1 MSSAIIKKKIHY
13 GWWIV
18 LSGFLSMSFVY
29 GLILTIGGIFVQPVC
44 KDLGFERASF
54 SMTIT
59 LMYVVMMV
67 ISSAWG
73 KKMAAGNIRLHIL
86 VSIIIGIIGFIGFS
100 MSTQLWQFYISA
112 MLVGVVYTGAT
123 TMPYSILI
131 NNWFGDKKRGLAM
144 SLTFVGSGFGGMIL
158 NPFLT
163 TVILHMGWRA
173 AYLVIAA
180 MILIILVPCNFFLVV
195 KTPEEKGLKR
205 VGETQADA
213 EITTEARELRGME
226 YKESLRSPMLWL
238 LVGTVVFTLMGSGVL
253 LAQIVPYLSENGFSP
268 TAAASVQGAA
278 LGSLLIGK
286 PLLGMIC
293 DKSGAKRVSVTCIFI
308 FMGCFI
314 AMYFTPYF
322 KYLVIAHILCYCFG
336 SASLTICP
344 PLMAEVL
351 FGQRS
356 YGAIIGIVGMAT
368 GLGGA
373 IGPYVSGKV
382 YDITGTYAG
391 AWIAGAVMVAI
402 AGVMMFAS
410 IMIRNR
416 RPDY

>member
-1 MSSAIIKKKIHY
+1 MSNTAVKKKIHY

-18 LSGFLSMSFVY
+18 ISGFLSMSFVY
-29 GLILTIGGIFVQPVC
+29 GLILTIGGIFIQPVC
-44 KDLGFERASF
+44 KELGFERASF

-67 ISSAWG
+67 VSSAWG
-73 KKMAAGNIRLHIL
+73 KKMASGNIRLQIL

-100 MSTQLWQFYISA
+100 MSTHLWQFYISA

-163 TVILHMGWRA
+163 SVILRIGWRG
-173 AYLVIAA
+173 AYLFIAA
-180 MILIILVPCNFFLVV
+180 MILVILVPCNFFLVV
-195 KTPEEKGLKR
+195 KTPEEKGLCR

-213 EITTEARELRGME
+213 GTTTESRELRGMD
-226 YKESLRSPMLWL
+226 YKDALRSPMLWL
-238 LVGTVVFTLMGSGVL
+238 LVGTVVFTLMGSGIL

-268 TAAASVQGAA
+268 TAAASIQGAA
-278 LGSLLIGK
+278 LGSILIGK

-314 AMYFTPYF
+314 AMYFTPHF
-322 KYLVIAHILCYCFG
+322 KYLVILHILCYCFG
-336 SASLTICP
+336 SSSLTICP

-356 YGAIIGIVGMAT
+356 YGAIIGIVAMAT

-382 YDITGTYAG
+382 YDLTGTYAG
-391 AWIAGAVMVAI
+391 AWIAGAGMVAI
-402 AGVMMFAS
+402 AGIMMFS
-410 IMIRNR
+410 SVMIRNR
-416 RPDY
+416 RPNY